1 MTSDLSCTPA
11 HRCAG
16 NPFSGR
22 RILALWFP
30 CLPTDRI
37 LAARHDR
44 ISRTSTSAGAA
55 ERPPLVL
62 AETMANTQRLSACC
76 EKAAGLGL
84 VPGLGLA
91 AARAMHPAIEVMPAD
106 PAADARFL
114 NRLAL
119 WATRYTP
126 LVGLDG
132 TDGLFL
138 DIAGCAHLFG
148 GEEALMTDAVARA
161 RALGLVVQAGLA
173 ATPGCAFAAARLR
186 PGTMVAP
193 GAEADFM
200 APLPLSALRLEPKA
214 EAGLRAVGLSTIGRL
229 SAQPRAAIARR
240 FGQAVI
246 ARLDAALGHAGEAVS
261 PLMPVADLSAE
272 RRLAEPVMLSEH
284 VEEIALGLARALK
297 PALEERGQG
306 ARRLELALWR
316 TDGAVKRLAV
326 GTARPLREPRAIRDL
341 FRERLAALDGTL
353 DAGCGFE
360 ILRMSVL
367 ASAPFGES
375 QRDLAG
381 DPADGSDAVAA
392 FAERAAARFGPQVL
406 LAPLMRES
414 HCPER
419 SAPLFPSTQMGG
431 SPSRPVSGNL
441 ALKPAV
447 AAHAPCAPRPV
458 RLLASPEP
466 VDAIAGIP
474 DGPPASFRWRR
485 VHYRVARAEGPERM
499 GPEWWRDSADAPVRD
514 YWRVEDDTG
523 RRFWL
528 YRAGSYESA
537 AQVRWFMHGFFA

>member
-1 MTSDLSCTPA
+1 MR
-11 HRCAG
+11 H
-16 NPFSGR
+16 GR
-22 RILALWFP
+22 TW
-30 CLPTDRI
+30 
-37 LAARHDR
+37 
-44 ISRTSTSAGAA
+44 RTRPPAGAA

-62 AETMANTQRLSACC
+62 AETVAGARRLSACC
-76 EKAAGLGL
+76 GKATALGL

-91 AARAMHPAIEVMPAD
+91 AARAMHPEIEVLQAD
-106 PAADARFL
+106 PAADTRFL
-114 NRLAL
+114 KHLAQ

-126 LVGLDG
+126 LAGLDG
-132 TDGLFL
+132 SDGLFL

-148 GEEALMTDAVARA
+148 GEEALMLDAVERA
-161 RALGLVVQAGLA
+161 RALGLAVQAGLA

-186 PGTMVAP
+186 PGAMIAP
-193 GAEADFM
+193 GAEEAFLS
-200 APLPLSALRLEPKA
+200 PLPLSALRLEPRA
-214 EAGLRAVGLSTIGRL
+214 ETGLRAVGLSTVGRL
-229 SAQPRAAIARR
+229 AAQPRAAIARR
-240 FGQAVI
+240 FGPAVI
-246 ARLDAALGHAGEAVS
+246 ARLDAALGRTGETVS

-272 RRLAEPVMLSEH
+272 RRLAEPVMLAEH
-284 VEEIALGLARALK
+284 VEEIAQGLARALK

-316 TDGAVKRLAV
+316 TDGAVKRRTF

-360 ILRMSVL
+360 ILRLSVL

-381 DPADGSDAVAA
+381 DPADSAEAVAA

-406 LAPLMRES
+406 MAPGLRES

-419 SAPLFPSTQMGG
+419 AALPTPVPDMAG
-431 SPSRPVSGNL
+431 SL
-441 ALKPAV
+441 ALKHDIATHAPAHV
-447 AAHAPCAPRPV
+447 PCAPRPV
-458 RLLASPEP
+458 RLLATPEP

-485 VHYRVARAEGPERM
+485 VHYRVARAEGPERI
-499 GPEWWRDSADAPVRD
+499 GPEWWREPEGTPVRD
-514 YWRVEDDTG
+514 YWQVEDETG

-528 YRAGSYESA
+528 YRAGFYDGA
-537 AQVRWFMHGFFA
+537 APVRWFLHGFFA